1 MVMGHPL
8 RGRQALNWPACSRAS
23 RDDDTRWDL
32 VFAWTARKLAWY
44 HLPTLTVDRDR
55 VYVYYTLR
63 RVLLLW
69 ESVAVAS
76 CLHVLSRI
84 LPCCAEHYFSNIFK
98 FKREATL

>member
-69 ESVAVAS
+69 ESVAGGIMFA
-76 CLHVLSRI
+76 
-84 LPCCAEHYFSNIFK
+84 CAIAHTAMLCGTLFFKYF
-98 FKREATL
+98 